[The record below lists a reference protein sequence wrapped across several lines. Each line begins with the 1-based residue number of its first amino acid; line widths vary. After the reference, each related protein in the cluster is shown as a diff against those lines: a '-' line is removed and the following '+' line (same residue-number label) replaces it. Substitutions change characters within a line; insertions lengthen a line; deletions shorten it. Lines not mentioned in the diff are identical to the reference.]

1 MERKPIHGISEDINL
16 DEYLN
21 VITTAL
27 GGEAYLG
34 PTYMHTEI
42 IMVDV
47 SIPGQHV
54 LYKLKL
60 KLIL

>member
-1 MERKPIHGISEDINL
+1 MKNPNVLSWIFRDYMLL
-16 DEYLN
+16 DN
-21 VITTAL
+21 ATAL

-60 KLIL
+60 IFKF